1 MTRIFAIA
9 TLAVM
14 FGYPPVGQAM
24 EELKVRGTVAQTTDT
39 SKHATRFS
47 TSIAATEVS
56 DGTLDQ

>member
-24 EELKVRGTVAQTTDT
+24 EELEVHGTVAQTIDT
-39 SKHATRFS
+39 SKHATTVQYIKR
-47 TSIAATEVS
+47 S
-56 DGTLDQ
+56 DGGE